1 LSNALDELTTLEK
14 THATF
19 QLLAQWV
26 QHDVLQLAGYQ
37 PEERTQLYDFI
48 VVEMSILAK
57 QHPHRISA
65 IVTSLNHQRDA
76 LLDVANALNDQF
88 AQLAKQYKISITNI
102 WDICYTARFGID
114 SCRYHERSSE
124 LEKIIGDKYEEIE
137 DAVLFILSKTH
148 RCSSMV
154 ENLNSR
160 IRPYLDERKYVS
172 QKILNLIQFYLNH
185 KPFMRSTHQ
194 HLVNKTPAEAMTGK
208 PHAPW
213 LELLGFPKNIKLAA

>member
-1 LSNALDELTTLEK
+1 MSNALDELTTLEK